1 MGQTEKNIFFYG
13 NDIPKEKKL
22 EGSRMRNVWKTRTR
36 LERGSRDVIN
46 CFCIVEQNLFEKL
59 DHLDA
64 RPAGDSPLAVA
75 EVTELLGEA
84 RARVDEPADP

>member
-1 MGQTEKNIFFYG
+1 M
-13 NDIPKEKKL
+13 
-22 EGSRMRNVWKTRTR
+22 
-36 LERGSRDVIN
+36 
-46 CFCIVEQNLFEKL
+46 EQNLFEKL

-84 RARVDEPADP
+84 RARVDELHAQGTSKAQARSAAAKGFWGTRGGGT